1 MAFFYYQHDI
11 CFRRAELII
20 FAVIFQVV
28 VTMIP
33 IKLPSFKNHPTSQE
47 DAPPSVMPAY
57 NGRILAYL
65 ASCITISVG
74 IMEQNVPNHMVWFI
88 PGAMLWPHVLY
99 FIIRYLKLEHS
110 AAARENTLLIDGA
123 FVGLTITLVNFSVT
137 LSVYNVLMAS
147 FSFIVVGGI
156 TLWIKGMLVVL
167 LSTIICTFIFDWSFA
182 SDSSALLDLVAGLSA
197 GFYVS
202 ITAYYTHQ
210 QAKVLHLAKHQI
222 QSQREQ
228 SISLSHKLAK
238 YLSPQVWQSIFTGER
253 DVRLETQ
260 RKRLTIFFSDIK
272 GFTELS
278 EEMEPEGLT
287 DLLNNYFNE
296 MSQIALKY
304 GGTIDKFI
312 GDSIMIFFGDP
323 TSRGAKEDT
332 MACVSMAIEMRK
344 HMKILR
350 QKWQSKGIKTPLQ
363 IRIGISTGFSTVGNF
378 GAENRMDYTIIGK
391 EVNLAS
397 RLESLCEPGEILVSY
412 ETFSLIKDK
421 VMCRDKGE
429 ITVKGFSRPVPIY
442 QIVDLRR
449 DIGAGQSF
457 IEHETE
463 GFAMYLDTG
472 KISLTQKE
480 AIIKALD
487 RASEKLK
494 DS

>member
-1 MAFFYYQHDI
+1 
-11 CFRRAELII
+11 
-20 FAVIFQVV
+20 
-28 VTMIP
+28 MIP
-33 IKLPSFKNHPTSQE
+33 IKSPSFKTNTTDQE

-57 NGRILAYL
+57 NGRIVAYL

-74 IMEQNVPNHMVWFI
+74 ILEQHVPSYMIWFI
-88 PGAMLWPHVLY
+88 PGAMLWPHMLY

-110 AAARENTLLIDGA
+110 APAREYTLLLDGIL
-123 FVGLTITLVNFSVT
+123 VGLTIVMVDFSVT
-137 LSVYNVLMAS
+137 ISIYNILMAS

-156 TLWIKGMLVVL
+156 TLWLKGMVVVL
-167 LSTIICTFIFDWSFA
+167 LSVIISSMIFGLSFA
-182 SDSSALLDLVAGLSA
+182 SDSPPLVDLVAGLSA

-210 QAKVLHLAKHQI
+210 QAKALHLAKHQI

-397 RLESLCEPGEILVSY
+397 RLESLCEPGEILISY
-412 ETFSLIKDK
+412 ETFALIKNK

-472 KISLTQKE
+472 KINTQQKE
-480 AIIKALD
+480 DIIKALD

>member
-1 MAFFYYQHDI
+1 
-11 CFRRAELII
+11 
-20 FAVIFQVV
+20 
-28 VTMIP
+28 MIP
-33 IKLPSFKNHPTSQE
+33 TKLSSTKSHTTEQGES
-47 DAPPSVMPAY
+47 PPSVMPAY

-65 ASCITISVG
+65 ASSITVAVG
-74 IMEQNVPNHMVWFI
+74 IMEQHIPNFMVWFI
-88 PGAMLWPHVLY
+88 PSAMLWPHVLY
-99 FIIRYLKLEHS
+99 FIIRYLKLEQS
-110 AAARENTLLIDGA
+110 APTREYTLLLDA
-123 FVGLTITLVNFSVT
+123 ALVGLFITLIDFTVT
-137 LSVYNVLMAS
+137 VTVYNILMAS
-147 FSFIVVGGI
+147 FSFIVVGGMA
-156 TLWIKGMLVVL
+156 LWIKGMLVLL
-167 LSTIICTFIFDWSFA
+167 LSTIVSTLIFGLNLA
-182 SDSSALLDLVAGLSA
+182 PDSPPLLDLVAGFSA
-197 GFYVS
+197 AFYVS

-210 QAKVLHLAKHQI
+210 QAKALHLAKHQI

-287 DLLNNYFNE
+287 ELLNNYFNE

-332 MACVSMAIEMRK
+332 LACVSMAIEMRK

-350 QKWQSKGIKTPLQ
+350 QKWKSKGIKTPLQ

-412 ETFSLIKDK
+412 ETFSLIKNK

-429 ITVKGFSRPVPIY
+429 ITVKGFARPVPIY

-472 KISLTQKE
+472 KINLTQKD

-494 DS
+494 DG

>member
-1 MAFFYYQHDI
+1 M
-11 CFRRAELII
+11 
-20 FAVIFQVV
+20 
-28 VTMIP
+28 TP
-33 IKLPSFKNHPTSQE
+33 TKLPIETSNPST
-47 DAPPSVMPAY
+47 DAAPSVMPAY
-57 NGRILAYL
+57 NGRVLAYL
-65 ASCITISVG
+65 TSSITMAVG
-74 IMEQNVPNHMVWFI
+74 ILENHFASYMIWFI
-88 PGAMLWPHVLY
+88 PAAMLWPHLLY
-99 FIIRYLKLEHS
+99 FVIRYLKLDQNPDTREH
-110 AAARENTLLIDGA
+110 TLIMDGIIVGITIVLID
-123 FVGLTITLVNFSVT
+123 FSLMVTIFNI
-137 LSVYNVLMAS
+137 LMAS
-147 FSFIVVGGI
+147 FSFIVVGGMS
-156 TLWIKGMLVVL
+156 LWIKGILITFV
-167 LSTIICTFIFDWSFA
+167 STIISSIVFGLDFA
-182 SDSSALLDLVAGLSA
+182 PDAPLLVDLVAGMSA
-197 GFYVS
+197 CVYVCV
-202 ITAYYTHQ
+202 TAYYTHQ
-210 QAKVLHLAKHQI
+210 QAEALHKAKHQI

-228 SISLSHKLAK
+228 SITLSHKLAK

-260 RKRLTIFFSDIK
+260 RKRLSIFFSDIK

-323 TSRGAKEDT
+323 TSRGVKEDT
-332 MACVSMAIEMRK
+332 FACVSMAIEMRK

-350 QKWQSKGIKTPLQ
+350 QKWQSQGIKTPLE

-397 RLESLCEPGEILVSY
+397 RLEALSEPGEILISY

-429 ITVKGFSRPVPIY
+429 ITVKGFSRPVAIY

-472 KISLTQKE
+472 KVGQDNKE
-480 AIIKALD
+480 AIVNALE
-487 RASEKLK
+487 RATEKLK